1 MEDCASDIR
10 QHISTEVVEEKFN
23 WILDPSFTRPQE
35 NLYTRTIEVNWNLKT
50 ILGMAMQDNT
60 QSWKVLQE
68 KVDRLNDK
76 FTVYVESVHH
86 RKFITKDSPMS
97 EWFKAICSK
106 KQNGDRTSPPPSQGN
121 QHQEDPQA
129 SGSPAEPIPVGDYQP
144 LFLPPQQFL
153 GLNFCFCNPA

>member
-60 QSWKVLQE
+60 
-68 KVDRLNDK
+68 
-76 FTVYVESVHH
+76 
-86 RKFITKDSPMS
+86 
-97 EWFKAICSK
+97 
-106 KQNGDRTSPPPSQGN
+106 
-121 QHQEDPQA
+121 
-129 SGSPAEPIPVGDYQP
+129 
-144 LFLPPQQFL
+144 
-153 GLNFCFCNPA
+153 